1 MVQPKHKPVI
11 TISICARDMELP
23 LRVPV
28 SMRGEHLAP
37 LIEAEFE
44 ISPLCLHTL
53 GNKGRRLGIAKDA
66 CLSLSLSSRCVYL
79 SARTRT
85 RDILPNLVPA
95 LYKLL
100 ALLMSSD

>member
-66 CLSLSLSSRCVYL
+66 CLSLSLSLRDASIYPQGRVRVIFF
-79 SARTRT
+79 RTLFLHCT
-85 RDILPNLVPA
+85 
-95 LYKLL
+95 
-100 ALLMSSD
+100 SSLRS